1 MKVALRC
8 TFASHSF
15 HQYTA
20 VRQDH
25 LRYLEAHKEQIL
37 SSGVTLD
44 EEGSPGVLLIMLAVS
59 DLGYAKSFI
68 EAEPYN
74 QAGCFE
80 QVVIRLLNQSSSKYS
95 LEKLL
100 HC

>member
-15 HQYTA
+15 PQYTA
-20 VRQDH
+20 VQQDH
-25 LRYLEAHKEQIL
+25 LRYLEAHKEQIVC
-37 SSGVTLD
+37 SGVTLHED
-44 EEGSPGVLLIMLAVS
+44 GSPSILLIMLEVS
-59 DLGYAKSFI
+59 DLGLAESFI

-80 QVVIRLLNQSSSKYS
+80 QVVLRLLNQTSSKYS
-95 LEKLL
+95 LQKLL